1 MGSTSNNIK
10 AISSQAG
17 LTPAQ
22 QEQINGY
29 IKAVDSHQKLSSL
42 PSDVAKLEYAKLTP
56 EQQKSLKDNFGNVE
70 QKRGWLGTALHY
82 TVEPLFTACPLYTI
96 DAADEKKGVIFG
108 GSRYIKITQQNT

>member
-1 MGSTSNNIK
+1 M
-10 AISSQAG
+10 

-82 TVEPLFTACPLYTI
+82 TVDPLITVVSAPVKLAFKGVQELSDLSTRVVRTGLI
-96 DAADEKKGVIFG
+96 AAD
-108 GSRYIKITQQNT
+108 